1 MSDDRLRDRFR
12 GALLGA
18 MVGDA
23 LGAPVEGVDCD
34 RIAEL
39 LGEIETLPAPE
50 AELRRAVLGLI
61 AGAELPPGAARYTD
75 DTQMTI
81 GLAESLIACGGFDGA
96 DLARR
101 FSENFEPHRGYG
113 PGAALLMVEFR
124 RGAPWDEPAGKLFRG
139 QGSFGNGAA
148 MRAAPVGLFARRDAY
163 RMRHLAENT
172 AKVTHTHP
180 LGVAGCVLQSAAV
193 AVASRSEPGED
204 FDPLAFLDAV
214 EESAPALPD
223 AYGASLADVRRLLR
237 DPRPIREVA
246 EILDTGVE
254 AHESVPAALYA
265 FASHPHSFEAAVAYA
280 VRLGG
285 DADTIGAMC
294 GAVAGAFHG
303 AAAIPAKWTDA
314 LENGP
319 RGRDYILDLADRL
332 RSVSRA

>member
-1 MSDDRLRDRFR
+1 
-12 GALLGA
+12 
-18 MVGDA
+18 
-23 LGAPVEGVDCD
+23 
-34 RIAEL
+34 
-39 LGEIETLPAPE
+39 
-50 AELRRAVLGLI
+50 
-61 AGAELPPGAARYTD
+61 
-75 DTQMTI
+75 
-81 GLAESLIACGGFDGA
+81 
-96 DLARR
+96 
-101 FSENFEPHRGYG
+101 
-113 PGAALLMVEFR
+113 
-124 RGAPWDEPAGKLFRG
+124 
-139 QGSFGNGAA
+139 
-148 MRAAPVGLFARRDAY
+148 
-163 RMRHLAENT
+163 
-172 AKVTHTHP
+172 
-180 LGVAGCVLQSAAV
+180 
-193 AVASRSEPGED
+193 
-204 FDPLAFLDAV
+204 V

-303 AAAIPAKWTDA
+303 ATAIPAKWTDA

-319 RGRDYILDLADRL
+319 KGRDYVLDLADRL